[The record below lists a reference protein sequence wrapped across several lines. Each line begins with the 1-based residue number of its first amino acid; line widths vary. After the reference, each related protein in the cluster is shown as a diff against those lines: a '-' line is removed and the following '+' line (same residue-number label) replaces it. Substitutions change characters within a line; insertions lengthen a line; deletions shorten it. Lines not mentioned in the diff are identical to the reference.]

1 MDRKEAIERI
11 QEVMTIIRTQ
21 HMCKDMD
28 GECTTEDR
36 ETYIQRFEALR
47 MAIEALQEPQVGGWI
62 PVTERLPENGCGV
75 LVTVN
80 GKHNNIIFVNA
91 LEIAEYRNTEGW
103 IIEGYLDWLDP
114 NVIAWQPLPEP
125 YKGGED

>member
-47 MAIEALQEPQVGGWI
+47 MAIEALQEQ
-62 PVTERLPENGCGV
+62 ER
-75 LVTVN
+75 
-80 GKHNNIIFVNA
+80 IIKQ
-91 LEIAEYRNTEGW
+91 LEELRDEPLMHCSEDYWEGHYQAAKEAIAIVR
-103 IIEGYLDWLDP
+103 
-114 NVIAWQPLPEP
+114 
-125 YKGGED
+125 GEEE

>member
-1 MDRKEAIERI
+1 MDRKEATERI

-47 MAIEALQEPQVGGWI
+47 MAIEALQEP
-62 PVTERLPENGCGV
+62 ERKKGQWEDFDYDNSYLCTSCGEIWTLNDGTPEENNMNYCPNCG
-75 LVTVN
+75 TDM
-80 GKHNNIIFVNA
+80 
-91 LEIAEYRNTEGW
+91 R
-103 IIEGYLDWLDP
+103 
-114 NVIAWQPLPEP
+114 
-125 YKGGED
+125 GEKVDTDFIDTGNW